1 MQLKAGDYLFMEGS
15 FDDHLYI
22 VKKGFLTAERR
33 EHGMTQVQWTFEP
46 GSLIG
51 EGSLLE
57 NRPHTHAVK
66 ASVDSE
72 LIALDQNELKETLNK
87 APNWIVSIVYFLSRR
102 FREAEKKH
110 SQNNMIRALPS
121 LLFILFQLPQK
132 KKYDVKE
139 VVKDLFILTGLRS
152 KEAFSLLKI
161 LESLG
166 LFKVFDEQIQS
177 TNTRVIQMLYEALLY
192 RASKKEIPATIL
204 SITDQLILNA
214 FIQTTKKNG
223 TIYKGQTAIDTAVF
237 FKTGPR
243 YAHGLRF
250 SLKSLDDL
258 LHKKILTHVAEGSS
272 DFVYGDIDI
281 IVDLLE
287 LNRIYP
293 LLDKKL
299 IESP

>member
-33 EHGMTQVQWTFEP
+33 EHGMIQVQWVFEP

-66 ASVDSE
+66 ASIDSE
-72 LIALDQNELKETLNK
+72 LIVLEQSELKQSLAK
-87 APNWIVSIVYFLSRR
+87 SPNWIVSIVYFLSRR

-110 SQNNMIRALPS
+110 AQHNRIRALPS
-121 LLFILFQLPQK
+121 LLFILSQISKNRIL
-132 KKYDVKE
+132 DVKE
-139 VVKDLFILTGLRS
+139 VMKNLYFLTGLNS
-152 KEAFSLLKI
+152 KETIYLLKI

-166 LFKVFDEQIQS
+166 QFKIFDEQIH
-177 TNTRVIQMLYEALLY
+177 NANYRVIQMLYEALFY
-192 RASKKEIPATIL
+192 RATKKQIPSTIL

-214 FIQTTKKNG
+214 FVQMTKENG
-223 TIYKGQTAIDTAVF
+223 FIFKEQTAIETAAF
-237 FKTGPR
+237 FKIGSK
-243 YAHGLRF
+243 YAHGLRM
-250 SLKSLDDL
+250 SDKTLDDL
-258 LHKKILTHVAEGSS
+258 LNKKILTHVTEPES
-272 DFVYGDIDI
+272 DFIYGDIDS

-299 IESP
+299 MTSP